1 MRAFAATVLVSIAL
15 VIAVNGAALLDRSRQ
30 DERIRTAAAALQPG
44 LAMVFDGFVDERRFQ
59 KARLAVIPPPR
70 LTTFGSSRVR
80 EVSTDL
86 VHARPG
92 AFYNLGMSAAMVEDY
107 IALWSLIEARGI
119 RPRVAVFAVDAWVF
133 NASHEQ
139 RLWRALAPEVSR
151 FLDGAAGDL
160 SGRWRPLQGALAG
173 WDQIKEMVSFTA
185 LQASL
190 RDLERTI
197 ARRKRPG
204 DDLLRALGGAVV
216 PEETIEGRHAIRADG
231 SVIRPVSPR
240 DPTPA
245 DVREAVLRHV
255 AAGPYGLENFRWNP
269 DAAAALDRLW
279 RDMRARG
286 VELVVYAPPYH
297 PAAWEALRRDR
308 RYRAALDAS
317 AAGLAR
323 LARAVGAR
331 FLDASD
337 PAVVPCPEA
346 EFYDMQHT
354 TPACLARLW
363 TRLLPPGQ

>member
-1 MRAFAATVLVSIAL
+1 VGAFVGTVLVSIAL

-59 KARLAVIPPPR
+59 KARLAVIPHPR
-70 LTTFGSSRVR
+70 LATFGSSRVR
-80 EVSTDL
+80 EVSTAL
-86 VHARPG
+86 VRADPG
-92 AFYNLGMSAAMVEDY
+92 EFYNLGMSAATVEDY
-107 IALWSLIEARGI
+107 IALWSLIEERGI

-139 RLWRALAPEVSR
+139 RLWRALAPEISR
-151 FLDGAAGDL
+151 FLDGGDL
-160 SGRWRPLQGALAG
+160 AGRWRPVQGALAG
-173 WDQIKEMVSFTA
+173 WDQTKDLVSFTA

-197 ARRKRPG
+197 TRRKRRG
-204 DDLLRALGGAVV
+204 DDLLRALGGALV
-216 PEETIEGRHAIRADG
+216 PEDATEGRHAIRADG

-245 DVREAVLRHV
+245 DVREAVVRHV
-255 AAGPYGLENFRWNP
+255 AAGPYGLADFRWNAH
-269 DAAAALDRLW
+269 AAATLDRLW

-308 RYRAALDAS
+308 RYRTALDSSTAALS
-317 AAGLAR
+317 R
-323 LARAVGAR
+323 LADAVGAR

-337 PAVVPCPEA
+337 PAVIPCPEA

-363 TRLLPPGQ
+363 ARLLPPAR